1 MKPNLLQPDS
11 GGLYC
16 AAGDFW
22 IDPLRPVPRA
32 VITHAHADH
41 ARSGA
46 GKYFAARAGLPVLAH
61 RVGKTGDFTA
71 VDYGQPFQLGQTR
84 VTLFPAGHILGSAT
98 VRVESEAGTWGVS
111 GDFKRAPDPTCSA
124 FEPFACDVWLSEC
137 TFGLPVY
144 RWPPTD
150 QVIDEILD
158 WWQACRGAGRPAV
171 LFCYALGKAQRI
183 LAELHARTTRPV
195 WLHGAMQPLTECYRQ
210 QGIAMVETQ
219 PVSAADKGYRFAGD
233 LIMAPPSAAGSTW
246 MRRFPRHSTGFV
258 SGWMRIRGNRRR
270 RGYDRGFVL
279 SDHADWP
286 ALVETAANMQASRV
300 ITIHGSG
307 EALAGHLR
315 ETGVESECWNLRT
328 SLQGDPSP

>member
-1 MKPNLLQPDS
+1 MTDLLVPDA

-41 ARSGA
+41 ARAGA
-46 GKYFAARAGLPVLAH
+46 GEYFSARDGLPVLTH
-61 RVGKTGDFTA
+61 RVGESGRFTA
-71 VDYGQPFQLGQTR
+71 LDYGAPFELGQTR

-98 VRVESEAGTWGVS
+98 VRVESETGTWGVS
-111 GDFKRAPDPTCSA
+111 GDFKRASDPTCRA

-144 RWPPTD
+144 RWPPTHE
-150 QVIDEILD
+150 VIDDILD
-158 WWQACRGAGRPAV
+158 WWQGCRDAGRPAV

-183 LAELHARTTRPV
+183 LAELHNRAAGPV
-195 WLHGAMQPLTECYRQ
+195 WLHGAMQPLTEVYRR
-210 QGIAMVETQ
+210 QGIEMVATR
-219 PVSAADKGYRFAGD
+219 PVSQADKGYRFAGD
-233 LIMAPPSAAGSTW
+233 LVVAPPSAAGSPW
-246 MRRFPRHSTGFV
+246 MRRFPRHSAGFV
-258 SGWMRIRGNRRR
+258 SGWMRIRGHRRR

-286 ALVETAANMQASRV
+286 GLVETVEDMRARRV

-315 ETGVESECWNLRT
+315 EAGLEAECWNLRA
-328 SLQGDPSP
+328 SLQAARSA